1 MLFRSHVVSGVVGG
15 GRRCVRDWKGSGV
28 GRLYGGVSGL
38 SGDVGGCDR
47 MRLSD
52 VWVWLGDRITEG
64 CGSVV
69 CRGMGGDRVLQL
81 LSVLLCYR

>member
-1 MLFRSHVVSGVVGG
+1 
-15 GRRCVRDWKGSGV
+15 
-28 GRLYGGVSGL
+28 
-38 SGDVGGCDR
+38 

-69 CRGMGGDRVLQL
+69 CRGMGGDRVLGDKALIVYQAVYIMYQIMRKPLKGIAQL
-81 LSVLLCYR
+81 LVQSELILSK